1 MSYNKKMNL
10 CIGLLLVLLTACQG
24 AKKEVETQTPRISV
38 SEYTMLHEVVKI
50 KLDNVAPDMEMTVDF
65 GDGTVETGRNDGL
78 LTHAYAKEG
87 DYTIKAQTAT
97 GTLTAGIHV
106 CDLPALSVAMRQ
118 FKDPSYK
125 KVWVM
130 AHRAHTQ
137 DKTIPENSLSAIEA
151 AVAPALKFWSA
162 TSGIQKM
169 VFSWYV
175 TTRPSTPLPP
185 DKAGLP
191 T

>member
-106 CDLPALSVAMRQ
+106 CDLPALSVAMRR

-130 AHRAHTQ
+130 ATGR
-137 DKTIPENSLSAIEA
+137 IRR
-151 AVAPALKFWSA
+151 
-162 TSGIQKM
+162 
-169 VFSWYV
+169 
-175 TTRPSTPLPP
+175 TRPFPRILSVR
-185 DKAGLP
+185 
-191 T
+191 

>member
-87 DYTIKAQTAT
+87 DYTIKAQTAAVQRPLVQE
-97 GTLTAGIHV
+97 GVGHGPPGAYAGQDHSREFSQ
-106 CDLPALSVAMRQ
+106 CDRGC
-118 FKDPSYK
+118 
-125 KVWVM
+125 
-130 AHRAHTQ
+130 R
-137 DKTIPENSLSAIEA
+137 
-151 AVAPALKFWSA
+151 
-162 TSGIQKM
+162 G
-169 VFSWYV
+169 
-175 TTRPSTPLPP
+175 RRR
-185 DKAGLP
+185 
-191 T
+191 